1 VEIEARGLRK
11 RFGAVCALDGVSFD
25 VPVGR
30 RVALVGPNGSGKST
44 LNRALLGLVR
54 CEGALRVGGVA
65 PLERRVEA
73 ARRMAYVPQI
83 APQLGAPVGELVR
96 AIGALRGIAPDAVA
110 AVAREL
116 EVDLGAL
123 AQRAFRDLSGG
134 TKQKLLLALAFAA
147 APQLLIL
154 DEPTGSL
161 DSAARERFLAL
172 YDRLAPGT
180 TVVLCSHRIEELR
193 QLVDHVLAM
202 QDGRLVHDGPAA
214 EFLGARASALL
225 EVRASGEPAALRLAA
240 LGFRRGV
247 GGWWLRRVVAREK
260 VELLTRLSAE
270 LGPALADVE
279 VRGLESLEL
288 GGAVAGGA
296 ERERGASVGS

>member
-1 VEIEARGLRK
+1 
-11 RFGAVCALDGVSFD
+11 
-25 VPVGR
+25 
-30 RVALVGPNGSGKST
+30 
-44 LNRALLGLVR
+44 
-54 CEGALRVGGVA
+54 
-65 PLERRVEA
+65 
-73 ARRMAYVPQI
+73 MAYVPQI

-247 GGWWLRRVVAREK
+247 GGWWLRRVGAREK